1 MSSEPSHRKDYP
13 QLRKSP
19 GWPSSR
25 EGVTC
30 TRGSFSLN
38 QRGVYVT
45 AEGLT
50 ASVEEANR
58 RRLPTVWFQLLF
70 HSGKGKTVETAE
82 KVRSHRGRG
91 VGVEGVMNRW
101 SPEEFREVC
110 ALCDAVMV
118 NACPCALVIY

>member
-70 HSGKGKTVETAE
+70 HSGKGKTVETVNDQVVKSKMERSELAE
-82 KVRSHRGRG
+82 HRRFL
-91 VGVEGVMNRW
+91 EH
-101 SPEEFREVC
+101 
-110 ALCDAVMV
+110 
-118 NACPCALVIY
+118 